1 MTTTVQD
8 LVTDA
13 EYNRILDGVN
23 DLLKETYHIP
33 DSKSAW
39 ILNQSHD
46 RVDDYLFDYASYLE
60 FVRETRNYIR
70 DTFENQF
77 HQKVELEPEQTN
89 RMINDAA
96 AWVAFECVRCYFEK
110 RLWK

>member
-1 MTTTVQD
+1 MSTTVHD
-8 LVTDA
+8 LVSEA
-13 EYNRILDGVN
+13 EYIRILDGVN

-39 ILNQSHD
+39 ILDQSHG
-46 RVDDYLFDYASYLE
+46 RVDDYLFDYDSYLK
-60 FVRETRNYIR
+60 FVQETRNDIR

-77 HQKVELEPEQTN
+77 HLRVEKEQEQTK

-96 AWVAFECVRCYFEK
+96 AWVAFECVKCYFEK